1 MAANLIYGIDNGR
14 IYKSTNSGSTW
25 TEIYPR
31 GSTSGYWVEGN
42 LSDDGTKIFVAA
54 ETQGVYYYNGSS
66 WSTKKP
72 GGVGAGVWRGAF
84 INSDGTK
91 LLASIA
97 STSTNGHVWRSTDSG
112 ANWTELQPR
121 GSSVNHN
128 YFRPQ
133 MSDNGTYIL
142 LGEGGGRLWY
152 SSNGGTSFTEQKPAG
167 DADKNWADYIVSD
180 DGQILFACIPGG
192 RFYRSEN
199 AGSNWSE
206 VQPAGNVNAGW
217 VCIDAS
223 SDCNYVWAGC
233 NGGRLYKSTDGGDSW
248 SEVRPAGSNANKDW
262 RNLTVSRDGSKVIVT
277 N

>member
-1 MAANLIYGIDNGR
+1 
-14 IYKSTNSGSTW
+14 
-25 TEIYPR
+25 
-31 GSTSGYWVEGN
+31 
-42 LSDDGTKIFVAA
+42 
-54 ETQGVYYYNGSS
+54 
-66 WSTKKP
+66 
-72 GGVGAGVWRGAF
+72 
-84 INSDGTK
+84 
-91 LLASIA
+91 
-97 STSTNGHVWRSTDSG
+97 
-112 ANWTELQPR
+112 
-121 GSSVNHN
+121 
-128 YFRPQ
+128 

-167 DADKNWADYIVSD
+167 DANKDWRDYIVSD

-233 NGGRLYKSTDGGDSW
+233 DGGRLYKSTDGGDSW

-277 N
+277 NSSDNKVWFSSDYGVNWTEVKSGVRVFLTGVDGTPASGPAHLKTWNGVAIANIKTINGTPIANVKTWNGIN